1 MDKEENILKYN
12 HGEKCENYCH
22 ICKKEFSTD
31 DSDKEYYKVE
41 ITVITVENV
50 EENIDIE
57 KEKYIKIYRRNSYG
71 IS

>member
-1 MDKEENILKYN
+1 MPKEENILKYN
-12 HGEKCENYCH
+12 HGEKCENDCH

-31 DSDKEYYKVE
+31 DNDKEYYKVE